1 MERLSDVAA
10 LIPTWNGW
18 EDTRVCLRTLEGC
31 GAPPRRVLVV
41 DNGSEDGTPERIA
54 ASFPGVEVLALG
66 ENLGFS
72 RAVNRG
78 LRGLLEDAAVEAV
91 LLLNNDTEIGGGAPA
106 RLLETL
112 RRHPRAAGVCPLIPY
127 ADPSERVWYAGG
139 EVALWRGYVGHR
151 GIRRGVEE
159 VPEGIGETGYLT
171 GAAALLRREALEGV
185 GLLSE
190 DFPFYAEDADW
201 SLRAR
206 RMGWRLL
213 LDTGAV
219 VRHRVSA
226 SIGGPFSRRKLGAK
240 LRALGILLRRH
251 ARPWEWLTLLPAG
264 LLITLPQVALG
275 LTGRSPRVRDGGGR
289 EGGTG

>member
-1 MERLSDVAA
+1 MEPLSPLAV

-18 EDTRVCLRTLEGC
+18 EDTRVCLETLRAADP
-31 GAPPRRVLVV
+31 APGRVLVV

-54 ASFPGVEVLALG
+54 ASFPDVDVLALE

-78 LRGLLEDAAVEAV
+78 LAELLGEGGVEAV
-91 LLLNNDTEIGGGAPA
+91 LLLNNDTEVDPGAPA
-106 RLLETL
+106 RLLGTL
-112 RRHPRAAGVCPLIPY
+112 RGDPGAAGVCPLIPY
-127 ADPSERVWYAGG
+127 VEPPEEVWYAGG

-151 GIRRGVEE
+151 GIRRDTGEVEGGVR
-159 VPEGIGETGYLT
+159 ETGYLT

-213 LDTGAV
+213 IDTGAV

-226 SIGGPFSRRKLGAK
+226 SVGGPFSRRKLRAK
-240 LRALGILLRRH
+240 LQAVMLLFRRH
-251 ARPWEWLTLLPAG
+251 ARPWHWITLLPGG
-264 LLITLPQVALG
+264 LLVTLPQVLLG
-275 LTGRSPRVRDGGGR
+275 LAGRGR
-289 EGGTG
+289 R